1 MNPVRDA
8 LLHVWILPLLV
19 LGCLPGNAKGPAPTR
34 VLKATPVAQVADAGP
49 QGVFVD
55 TKGYDDNDDTVG
67 KIMFNNQEQNKI
79 HIAAIYV
86 HGENIVT
93 QGRFELNLDIQPGEK
108 KQLLVVLRD
117 KKGMKAK
124 VFVDLHYQ

>member
-1 MNPVRDA
+1 MNTATHFLLQAWVWPA
-8 LLHVWILPLLV
+8 LLVAGSPAQAVGPLPSQ
-19 LGCLPGNAKGPAPTR
+19 AAM
-34 VLKATPVAQVADAGP
+34 AAHVADEGP

-55 TKGYDDNDDTVG
+55 TTGFDDNDDTVG
-67 KIMFNNQEQNKI
+67 KVMYNNQDQNSI

-93 QGRFELNLDIQPGEK
+93 QGRFELNLDIAPGEK
-108 KQLLVVLRD
+108 KQLLVIMRD

-124 VFVDLHYQ
+124 VSVDLHFH

>member
-1 MNPVRDA
+1 MNTDS
-8 LLHVWILPLLV
+8 LLHAWILPLLMV
-19 LGCLPGNAKGPAPTR
+19 TGMPGHASGPAPSR
-34 VLKATPVAQVADAGP
+34 IPRATSAAQVPDAGP
-49 QGVFVD
+49 QGLYVD
-55 TKGYDDNDDTVG
+55 TKGHDDNDDTVG
-67 KIMFNNQEQNKI
+67 NVMYNNQDQNVV

-108 KQLLVVLRD
+108 KQLLVIMRD

-124 VFVDLHYQ
+124 VSVDLHFQ